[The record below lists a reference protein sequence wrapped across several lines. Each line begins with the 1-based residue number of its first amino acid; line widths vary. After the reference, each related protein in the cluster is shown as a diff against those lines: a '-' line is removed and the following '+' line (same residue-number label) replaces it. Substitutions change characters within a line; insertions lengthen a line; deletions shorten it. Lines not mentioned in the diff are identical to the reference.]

1 MAPYHARPYAAF
13 YAQHRRKPMSK
24 ETDMVAMTWRARTI
38 AALQS
43 AMIERLKLTMRLLVT
58 LPRMAMAPPFCD
70 TVRA

>member
-1 MAPYHARPYAAF
+1 
-13 YAQHRRKPMSK
+13 
-24 ETDMVAMTWRARTI
+24 MVAMTWRARTI